1 MRSEFDIVREFTHK
15 LGLPNRTDGTLF
27 IYKGSKGESTKP
39 DGYYFYEG
47 ITFILDAKA
56 EGVRFSG
63 QLQSYMKLESNE
75 NFIGFEYNGIDFR
88 CYINGKLS
96 DELILQDKDYY
107 KQKYFPNKIN
117 NEFIVN
123 KSAKKL
129 ANLFRDSRIDKQMNV
144 PFIGA
149 SMLCMKFNID
159 INLNTT
165 ETILNSI
172 KIGIN
177 TILDNNIPIT
187 KKAKKGIYLANTR

>member
-1 MRSEFDIVREFTHK
+1 M
-15 LGLPNRTDGTLF
+15 
-27 IYKGSKGESTKP
+27 
-39 DGYYFYEG
+39 
-47 ITFILDAKA
+47 
-56 EGVRFSG
+56 
-63 QLQSYMKLESNE
+63 
-75 NFIGFEYNGIDFR
+75 
-88 CYINGKLS
+88 
-96 DELILQDKDYY
+96 
-107 KQKYFPNKIN
+107 
-117 NEFIVN
+117 N